1 MVSPEGKVVKF
12 WRPEEPIESIK
23 PEVASLIRQ
32 IIMKKREDL

>member
-1 MVSPEGKVVKF
+1 MVSPDGKVVKF
-12 WRPEEPIESIK
+12 WRPEELIESIK